1 MRDIILSLFITFMII
16 LTAITLAIGIT
27 NWHQEKEDKCNC
39 TCNCCG
45 SQVNDSQDLD

>member
-1 MRDIILSLFITFMII
+1 MRDIVLSLVIVFIII
-16 LTAITLAIGIT
+16 LTAIALAVGIT

-39 TCNCCG
+39 CG